1 MSKENDNMLPQ
12 QELDSHKFAGY
23 SIDEL
28 KYRKAVVL
36 LQREF
41 VGAKAGETL
50 RKFTDRN
57 SPMYHGHDKKR
68 GAAFINTANIVSKIF
83 RGLDFMDYAMLGI
96 SVFSTGRKI
105 VSLFR
110 RKK

>member
-12 QELDSHKFAGY
+12 QEFDTPKFAGY

-28 KYRKAVVL
+28 KYRKALVL

-41 VGAKAGETL
+41 IAAKAGETL
-50 RKFTDRN
+50 RKFTDMN
-57 SPMYHGHDKKR
+57 SPMYRGHDKKR
-68 GAAFINTANIVSKIF
+68 GFSFINTSSIVSKVV
-83 RGLDFMDYAMLGI
+83 RGLDFMDYAILGI

>member
-1 MSKENDNMLPQ
+1 MSKENDNLLPQ
-12 QELDSHKFAGY
+12 QELDTPKFAGY

-28 KYRKAVVL
+28 KYRKALVL

-41 VGAKAGETL
+41 VAAKAGETL

-57 SPMYHGHDKKR
+57 SPMYRGHDKKR
-68 GAAFINTANIVSKIF
+68 GSTFMNTANIVSKVF
-83 RGLDFMDYAMLGI
+83 RGLDILDYAMLGI
-96 SVFSTGRKI
+96 SVFSTGKKI
-105 VSLFR
+105 MSLFR